1 MGTGKKEILSD
12 AARAA
17 MLREAPA
24 ILEALGRVRAVL
36 DVASE
41 SCSACGLHVSRCYRD
56 AQLAAL
62 CDGVRN
68 KLGKWLAEARTAGQQ
83 SRGR

>member
-17 MLREAPA
+17 VLREAPM
-24 ILEALGRVRAVL
+24 ILEALARVRAGL
-36 DVASE
+36 DASSE
-41 SCSACGLHVSRCYRD
+41 PCSACGLHVSRRYRD

-62 CDGVRN
+62 VDGVRN
-68 KLGKWLAEARTAGQQ
+68 KLGKWLAEARFQQ
-83 SRGR
+83 SVV

>member
-12 AARAA
+12 AARVAV
-17 MLREAPA
+17 LREAPV
-24 ILEALGRVRAVL
+24 ILEALGRVRAAL

-41 SCSACGLHVSRCYRD
+41 PCSACGLHVSRCYRD

-68 KLGKWLAEARTAGQQ
+68 KLGKWLAEA
-83 SRGR
+83 SSS